1 MRKFLL
7 LFSMLVIGAA
17 LSAQEPVRTITPKVK
32 PNPNMTSVGAYNTT
46 ITITMENGFTY
57 SAYAFNNN
65 SNDEKWANYPIACG
79 HKSTDYVAT
88 ITNNQVIA
96 EKVNR
101 IEIDVYRKNANS
113 NCKLGSNGVK
123 VLVSSDSEKF
133 TNAKEY
139 SFDISAMPTAKD
151 GTGTLSVN
159 IDDATANQYYK
170 ISFDCPNTKNA
181 ANGWLAVQEVRY
193 YGEAEA
199 DAVDAPSITMN
210 ADEKVVITAAEG
222 DIYYTL
228 DGTEPTTASTKYTV
242 PFAVTKK
249 TTVKAIAVVNGKASA
264 VTTYEAVPSVVNSI
278 AEFLEIADKTK
289 PVKINTPLTAVYK
302 NGLNIYLTDGV
313 DYIYV
318 YNSNNVEIPELTNG
332 QVLSYITG
340 KYDTY
345 NNLPELVPT
354 EIGTVSQGEEIQPE
368 AWDIEEIG
376 SGMINQY
383 VILSNVSIA
392 AGTKANNYT
401 ANDGS
406 GDIILYNKFNSDV
419 EVPEGDGFTVV
430 GFVCIYNTDLQIIP
444 ISITG
449 GQALEHVATPVFNP
463 TSGTALNIGDV
474 IEVTCET
481 EGVTYHFTTNG
492 ETPTTESAVLTY
504 GKHLYVGGDLTLK
517 VIAVKEGMLDS
528 EVATATYTE
537 YVDGEYTA
545 TFDFT
550 SDEIAQQANKS
561 IEANN
566 ITNVDSENNIDGV
579 EFISGAVK
587 LVINKSD
594 ASTNPRWWYNKGNQ
608 LRTYANNVMIVSI
621 VQDNFALSTIEGIQ
635 GETVT
640 ASNYN
645 KLDFTTVSTGTWN
658 KDSKVWSAPDDK
670 CVATELTV
678 KENCQLGGFNVKYI
692 EAPGNIAG
700 IDTVNVDNSNAPVE
714 YYNLQGMRVNA
725 ENIVPGVYVRRQG
738 SQTVK
743 VLVK

>member
-17 LSAQEPVRTITPKVK
+17 LSAQEVVRSIDFSKAE
-32 PNPNMTSVGAYNTT
+32 MTGTNQYTEK
-46 ITITMENGFTY
+46 ITIYIGEY
-57 SAYAFNNN
+57 SYTTLAFSNNN
-65 SNDEKWANYPIACG
+65 KQWEYIACG
-79 HKSTDYVAT
+79 TKTAANTRTAT
-88 ITNNQVIA
+88 ITNDQAIA
-96 EKVNR
+96 EKVSK
-101 IEIDVYRKNANS
+101 IEIDVKRNKTGAND
-113 NCKLGSNGVK
+113 NLGSNGIK
-123 VLVSSDSEKF
+123 LLVSSSSDFS
-133 TNAKEY
+133 NATEY
-139 SFDISAMPTAKD
+139 NVDITDLPSKVGTA
-151 GTGTLSVN
+151 TLSVS
-159 IDDATANQYYK
+159 IPTPTANQFYQLA
-170 ISFDCPNTKNA
+170 FDCTAKTTNNA
-181 ANGWLAVQEVRY
+181 WLIVNGVNY

-228 DGTEPTTASTKYTV
+228 DGTEPTTASTKYSA
-242 PFAVTKK
+242 PFAITKK

-264 VTTYEAVPSVVNSI
+264 VTTYEAVPSVVNTI

-463 TSGTALNIGDV
+463 ASGTALNIGDV

-550 SDEIAQQANKS
+550 SDGNVTSLTSTEITTGSGSTPDKKS
-561 IEANN
+561 DL
-566 ITNVDSENNIDGV
+566 TGV

-587 LVINKSD
+587 LVMYKSD
-594 ASTNPRWWYNKGNQ
+594 ASTNPRWWAYSNGDE
-608 LRTYANNVMIVSI
+608 LRIYKKNIVEFSI
-621 VQDNFALSTIEGIQ
+621 VQNNFALSKVEAFQGTSSATNYKYLNFSTIENNIGSWDNNNKVWTAPDTNDCVSVKFTQ
-635 GETVT
+635 GETG
-640 ASNYN
+640 NPY
-645 KLDFTTVSTGTWN
+645 
-658 KDSKVWSAPDDK
+658 
-670 CVATELTV
+670 
-678 KENCQLGGFNVKYI
+678 LGGFNVKYI
-692 EAPGNIAG
+692 VAPGNIAG

-725 ENIVPGVYVRRQG
+725 ENIVPGVYIRRQG